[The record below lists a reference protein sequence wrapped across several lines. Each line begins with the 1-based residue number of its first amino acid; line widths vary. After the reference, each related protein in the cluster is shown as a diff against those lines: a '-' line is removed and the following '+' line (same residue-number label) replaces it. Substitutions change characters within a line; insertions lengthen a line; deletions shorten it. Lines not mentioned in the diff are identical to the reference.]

1 MSHEAYPLVR
11 RMAKDKGNAADDPF
25 SAAYWRVT
33 ETTVD
38 IPFFCMVTP

>member
-1 MSHEAYPLVR
+1 
-11 RMAKDKGNAADDPF
+11 MAKDKGNAADDPF